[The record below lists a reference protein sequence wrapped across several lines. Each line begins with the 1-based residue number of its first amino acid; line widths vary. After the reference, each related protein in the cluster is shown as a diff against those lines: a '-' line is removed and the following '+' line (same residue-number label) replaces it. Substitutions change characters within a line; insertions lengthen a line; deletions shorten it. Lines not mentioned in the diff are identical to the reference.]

1 MIQYESLS
9 WVVYH
14 IVWVFC
20 CGRLLSVM
28 WSLAV
33 VAQVSPN
40 KLIFFSFCFSFFFV
54 VVFFFFVLFFEM
66 YFYVSFFLLWCVCRG
81 VCVFRKK
88 FNWIINIYIDQ
99 FEEFMFY
106 NMLYMYLRDSLIFLC
121 KLPLVNYV
129 SKKIK

>member
-14 IVWVFC
+14 MFSLGVFLWSFVISDVVSSC
-20 CGRLLSVM
+20 CCTG
-28 WSLAV
+28 
-33 VAQVSPN
+33 QP
-40 KLIFFSFCFSFFFV
+40 KQTHFFSFCFSFFFV
-54 VVFFFFVLFFEM
+54 VVFFFFFFFFFEM
-66 YFYVSFFLLWCVCRG
+66 HFCVSFFLLWCVCRG

-106 NMLYMYLRDSLIFLC
+106 NMLYMYLRDSLIFFM
-121 KLPLVNYV
+121 
-129 SKKIK
+129 

>member
-14 IVWVFC
+14 VFSLGVLLWSFVISDVDSSC
-20 CGRLLSVM
+20 CCTGQPKQTHFLLF
-28 WSLAV
+28 L
-33 VAQVSPN
+33 
-40 KLIFFSFCFSFFFV
+40 LFFFLCFCI
-54 VVFFFFVLFFEM
+54 FFFFFEM
-66 YFYVSFFLLWCVCRG
+66 HFCVSFFLLWCVFRG

>member
-1 MIQYESLS
+1 MHGSAQTNSFSSL
-9 WVVYH
+9 
-14 IVWVFC
+14 FAF
-20 CGRLLSVM
+20 LF
-28 WSLAV
+28 SLF
-33 VAQVSPN
+33 
-40 KLIFFSFCFSFFFV
+40 LY
-54 VVFFFFVLFFEM
+54 FFFFEM
-66 YFYVSFFLLWCVCRG
+66 HFCVSFFLLWCVFRG